1 MFKIDL
7 NARGIKLFITWDNYL
22 LNNLVKELHVYSAF
36 GSPGHAGLKINR
48 HTT

>member
-22 LNNLVKELHVYSAF
+22 LNNLVKELHVHSAF
-36 GSPGHAGLKINR
+36 GSPGSFRVKD
-48 HTT
+48 

>member
-22 LNNLVKELHVYSAF
+22 LNNLVKELHVHYAF
-36 GSPGHAGLKINR
+36 SGPGRAGLKFNR